1 MNSNGDRNVEQAL
14 YAPDAELA
22 LVGCANVMDGSIY
35 DTRVQPGDIATEP
48 LAKIWRG
55 MLDLA
60 AQGVPINVLTIADV
74 VSDLSKAEVHRWVS
88 KAINSTPT
96 HSAILDYERQ
106 VLTAARRRVNYH
118 TGIDLTTRSLDVDTD
133 PDEVAARAS
142 QSLMDNA
149 RISEDAQPSSEVAT
163 AIKDKIAEWV
173 ANPVDVKAGD
183 VRGRTT
189 SFRDL
194 NRVTGGLGSGF
205 IVLGGH
211 THTGK
216 TGIALQMAHGNAQRP
231 DGGVLYLTFEQGK
244 ETLQLRQAC
253 SVADVSTLKVK
264 SGQIRSR
271 ERDAINKALDDLAG
285 LNWLWYDGNPRIHA
299 VSSQIHRAV
308 VRYGIDMVIVD
319 NLDYIETGDTTDYT
333 RVSTACK
340 AFMNL
345 ARRLDLS
352 IVGLHQVNRTAPPRP
367 MLKHLR
373 DSGKIE
379 ETATIVV
386 MIEENDADGGDA
398 LAISHREHEGRPGA
412 LVKLHVDKNKDFGT
426 LGTVQLFRI
435 AKTGRFYDV
444 RV

>member
-1 MNSNGDRNVEQAL
+1 VKKDTQNVEQAL

-22 LVGCANVMDGSIY
+22 LVGCANVMDGAIY
-35 DTRVQPGDIATEP
+35 ETRVQPDDIATKP
-48 LAKIWRG
+48 LAKIWSG

-60 AQGVPINVLTIADV
+60 AQGVPINVLTIAESVTDMSK
-74 VSDLSKAEVHRWVS
+74 SDVHRWVS

-106 VLTAARRRVNYH
+106 VLTAHRRRVNYH

-133 PDEVAARAS
+133 PDEVAAKAS

-149 RISEDAQPSSEVAT
+149 RISEDAQPSSEVAKT
-163 AIKDKIAEWV
+163 IQDKIAGWV
-173 ANPVDVKAGD
+173 ADPIDVKAGD

-194 NRVTGGLGSGF
+194 NRTTGGLGSGF
-205 IVLGGH
+205 IVIGGH

-216 TGIALQMAHGNAQRP
+216 TGLALQMSHANAQRP

-253 SVADVSTLKVK
+253 SVSGVSTLKVK
-264 SGQIRSR
+264 SGQIRR
-271 ERDAINKALDDLAG
+271 EEQTAIDKALDDLG
-285 LNWLWYDGNPRIHA
+285 RLNWLWYDGNPHIHA

-308 VRYGIDMVIVD
+308 VRYGIDLVIVD
-319 NLDYIETGDTTDYT
+319 NLDYIETGNDTDYT
-333 RVSTACK
+333 RVSAACK
-340 AFMNL
+340 TFMNL

-352 IVGLHQVNRTAPPRP
+352 IVGLHQVNRTAPTRP
-367 MLKHLR
+367 MRSHLR

-379 ETATIVV
+379 ETATIVI
-386 MIEENDADGGDA
+386 MIEENEADGGDS
-398 LAISHREHEGRPGA
+398 LAISRREHNGRPGT
-412 LVKLHVDKNKDFGT
+412 LVKLHVDKNKDYGT
-426 LGTVQLFRI
+426 LGTVPLFRLS
-435 AKTGRFYDV
+435 KTGRFYDV
-444 RV
+444 RT